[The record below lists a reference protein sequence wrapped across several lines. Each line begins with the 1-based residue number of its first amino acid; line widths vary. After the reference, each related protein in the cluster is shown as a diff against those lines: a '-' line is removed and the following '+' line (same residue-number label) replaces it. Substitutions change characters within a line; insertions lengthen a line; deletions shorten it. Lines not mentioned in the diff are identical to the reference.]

1 MLKNILMV
9 LSLFTFA
16 FAEKNAVM
24 IHAHSIDISY
34 TSEDGKVKKTTIA
47 RDSDLRCRKIP
58 FNAREY
64 WDGSY
69 ASRDVAEY
77 CKKTFITAAGKL
89 SPMKIHKDIETFG
102 ELEVLEFL
110 EEMQDDKEMLFV
122 DSRKS
127 SWFESVSIPSAIN
140 IPFIYFTERNK
151 WIEEKKEALK
161 RFGVQGDKAPYDFS
175 KAKTVLFFC
184 NGVWCRQSP
193 QMIEAL
199 LALGYPPEKMKW
211 YRGGMQSW
219 LSVGMTSTRTAE
231 SPVNDN

>member
-1 MLKNILMV
+1 MLRNILVV
-9 LSLFTFA
+9 LFLFTFA

-122 DSRKS
+122 DSRKKQ
-127 SWFESVSIPSAIN
+127 WFESVSIPSAIN
-140 IPFIYFTERNK
+140 IPFIYFTERDK
-151 WIEEKKEALK
+151 WIEEKREALK
-161 RFGVQGDKAPYDFS
+161 RFGVKGDKTPYNFS
-175 KAKTVLFFC
+175 KAKTILFFC

-199 LALGYPPEKMKW
+199 LELGYPPEKMKW

-231 SPVNDN
+231 SPVNDH

>member
-1 MLKNILMV
+1 MFKNILVV
-9 LSLFTFA
+9 LSLCTFA
-16 FAEKNAVM
+16 FAEKNTAM

-34 TSEDGKVKKTTIA
+34 TSEDGKVKKTRIA

-89 SPMKIHKDIETFG
+89 SPMKMHKDIETFG

-122 DSRKS
+122 DSRKTQ
-127 SWFESVSIPSAIN
+127 WFESLTIPSAIN
-140 IPFIYFTERNK
+140 IPFIYFTERGK
-151 WIEEKKEALK
+151 WIEEKQEALK
-161 RFGVQGDKAPYDFS
+161 RFGVKGDKTPYDFS
-175 KAKTVLFFC
+175 KARTILFFC

-199 LALGYPPEKMKW
+199 LELGYPPEKMKW

>member
-1 MLKNILMV
+1 MLVV
-9 LSLFTFA
+9 LSFFTLS
-16 FAEKNAVM
+16 FAEQNTAM

-34 TSEDGKVKKTTIA
+34 TEEDGKVKKTTIA
-47 RDSDLRCRKIP
+47 RDSDLRCLKIP

-89 SPMKIHKDIETFG
+89 SPMKIHEDIETFG

-110 EEMQDDKEMLFV
+110 EEMQDDPQMLFV
-122 DSRKS
+122 DSRKTQ
-127 SWFESVSIPSAIN
+127 WFKSVTIPSAIN
-140 IPFIYFTERNK
+140 IPFIYFTERDK

-161 RFGVQGDKAPYDFS
+161 RFGVKGDKTPYDFS
-175 KAKTVLFFC
+175 NAKTILFFC

-199 LALGYPPEKMKW
+199 LELGYPPKKMKW

-231 SPVNDN
+231 

>member
-1 MLKNILMV
+1 MLKNMLMV
-9 LSLFTFA
+9 LLLSTFA
-16 FAEKNAVM
+16 FAEQNAAM

-34 TSEDGKVKKTTIA
+34 TSEDGTVKKTTIA

-122 DSRKS
+122 DSRKTQ
-127 SWFESVSIPSAIN
+127 WFKSLTIPSAIN

-161 RFGVQGDKAPYDFS
+161 LFGVKGDKIPYDFS
-175 KAKTVLFFC
+175 KAKTILFFC

-199 LALGYPPEKMKW
+199 LELGYPPKKMKW

-219 LSVGMTSTRTAE
+219 LSVGMTSTRAAE
-231 SPVNDN
+231 